1 MGLTT
6 TLITALCNFKEIPVK
21 GKLSS
26 TILNQSFSTNGAA
39 CTLKEDKEGRFDL
52 KIDGVMHHSCFIHKN
67 DEFMLPLAAD
77 N

>member
-6 TLITALCNFKEIPVK
+6 TLITALCTFREIPVK

-39 CTLKEDKEGRFDL
+39 CTLKEDMEERFDL
-52 KIDGVMHHSCFIHKN
+52 KIDGVLHHSCFIHKN
-67 DEFMLPLAAD
+67 DEFMVPLAGD